1 MKLIVGLGNP
11 GKKYEGT
18 RHNVGFFAVDAFAKE
33 QNVTWKDEPSR
44 KALIATCLIGEI
56 KVLLAKPQTFMNLS
70 GDAVQAISSF
80 YKIQPQD
87 ILIIQDEMDF
97 DEGRMQFKSNGGPA
111 GHNGIKSI
119 QERMGTQ
126 EISRLRL
133 GIGKPTPPMT
143 TENWVLGKLS
153 SNDAFNTL
161 DITSGMRDWIV
172 YGTEYSASHWNGTK
186 KAE

>member
-33 QNVTWKDEPSR
+33 EGATWKDETAR
-44 KALIATCLIGEI
+44 KSMIAPCIIGET
-56 KVLLAKPQTFMNLS
+56 KVLLAKPKTYMNLS

-80 YKIQPQD
+80 YKIDAKD

-97 DEGRMQFKSNGGPA
+97 DEGRLQFKSSGGPA

-119 QERMGTQ
+119 QERLGTQ
-126 EISRLRL
+126 EIARLRI
-133 GIGKPTPPMT
+133 GIGKPTPPM
-143 TENWVLGKLS
+143 EASDWVLGKLS

-172 YGTEYSASHWNGTK
+172 YGTEYAASHWNGNQ
-186 KAE
+186 KAS